1 MLSLVPSN
9 SGRREKQ
16 FCLEIIHQ
24 TVLASWPCYNM
35 MVSRTIHV
43 AAAGIISFFLWL
55 SNIPLYICTTSSICT
70 MPIHLL
76 KDILVVS
83 VLVIVISAAMNI
95 KVKLLS
101 HGQIFVTPWT
111 VAYHAPPSMGFSR
124 QEYWSELPYPS
135 PGDLPDPGIEP
146 WSPAL

>member
-1 MLSLVPSN
+1 
-9 SGRREKQ
+9 
-16 FCLEIIHQ
+16 
-24 TVLASWPCYNM
+24 
-35 MVSRTIHV
+35 
-43 AAAGIISFFLWL
+43 
-55 SNIPLYICTTSSICT
+55 

-95 KVKLLS
+95 KVKSLS
-101 HGQIFVTPWT
+101 HGQIFATPWT
-111 VAYHAPPSMGFSR
+111 VAYHSPPSTGFSR

>member
-1 MLSLVPSN
+1 
-9 SGRREKQ
+9 
-16 FCLEIIHQ
+16 
-24 TVLASWPCYNM
+24 
-35 MVSRTIHV
+35 
-43 AAAGIISFFLWL
+43 
-55 SNIPLYICTTSSICT
+55 